1 MQHLN
6 EDDLVMHL
14 FHEDDAPAGAQAHLD
29 ECAACRA
36 ELETLRGVLTLVDTA
51 EVPEP
56 PAGYGEKVWNRLR
69 WKLDAP
75 PARTRLWQGWV
86 AAAAVV
92 TGVFV
97 AGTWWRAEH
106 VKTIAPAAIAT
117 ARPAA
122 EQPAA
127 PDRLLS
133 LVVGDHLDN
142 SERLLAEIAHAD
154 PSRDFDAVSEQ
165 RKAEELVAAN
175 RIYRQS
181 ALRRGDTR
189 IASVLGDLEP
199 VLAELAHSDGSLSPG
214 EVESLQKRI
223 DERGLLFKVRAAGAQ
238 VNGREQLPR
247 KVSAAVD
254 NL

>member
-14 FHEDDAPAGAQAHLD
+14 FRDEDAPAGARAHLD
-29 ECAACRA
+29 GCEVCRA
-36 ELETLRGVLTLVDTA
+36 ELETLRGVLTLVDAA

-75 PARTRLWQGWV
+75 ATRSRRWQGWV

-92 TGVFV
+92 AGAFI
-97 AGTWWRAEH
+97 AGTWWRAEQM
-106 VKTIAPAAIAT
+106 KPIAPEAVAKKS
-117 ARPAA
+117 PGG
-122 EQPAA
+122 EQQTA

-133 LVVGDHLDN
+133 LVVGDHLDS
-142 SERLLAEIAHAD
+142 SERMLAEIAHAD
-154 PSRDFDAVSEQ
+154 PSRAFDSVNEQ

-189 IASVLGDLEP
+189 VASVLADLEP
-199 VLAELAHSDGSLSPG
+199 VLVELAHSDGTLSPG

-223 DERGLLFKVRAAGAQ
+223 DERGLLFRVRAVGAQ
-238 VNGREQLPR
+238 VNGREQLPH
-247 KVSAAVD
+247 KGLAAAD

>member
-14 FHEDDAPAGAQAHLD
+14 FRDEDAPAGAQAHLD
-29 ECAACRA
+29 GCQACRA
-36 ELETLRGVLTLVDTA
+36 ELETLRGVLTLVDFA

-56 PAGYGEKVWNRLR
+56 PPGYGERVWNRLR

-75 PARTRLWQGWV
+75 AARARHWQGWV

-92 TGVFV
+92 AGGFV
-97 AGTWWRAEH
+97 AGAWWRAEWM
-106 VKTIAPAAIAT
+106 KPIAPVPVAT
-117 ARPAA
+117 KGPAA
-122 EQPAA
+122 EQQAA

-133 LVVGDHLDN
+133 LVVGDHLDS
-142 SERLLAEIAHAD
+142 SERMLAEIAHAD
-154 PSRDFDAVSEQ
+154 PSRSFDAVSDQ
-165 RKAEELVAAN
+165 HKAEELVAAN

-189 IASVLGDLEP
+189 IASVLADLEP
-199 VLAELAHSDGSLSPG
+199 VLAELAHADGPLSPG

-223 DERGLLFKVRAAGAQ
+223 DERGLLFKVRAASAQ

-247 KVSAAVD
+247 KGSARVD